1 MDPMDWLKN
10 EELLR
15 FFHRCKTEMSCMENP
30 HTFLR
35 QLRDHDLVPE
45 DRYKKVI
52 CMKSKDNIRKG
63 LYEIL
68 DWLERKRSQSVREF
82 WSCVFKDTILNQYPS
97 LKLLRNNLLDGSFHF
112 DKQPE
117 ETVET
122 EESDE
127 GEKKALSGGEGG
139 KEKQENS
146 VKKMKRKLRSSDHDE
161 ELAGPSSQL
170 TPRKKKSKKICFSS
184 PLKKGE
190 KNSIWSWP
198 IYKIQLPV
206 TCGDQVGTLKRDRL
220 AKGERCIVVGKQWFT
235 PSEFERFA
243 GKTRSRNWKMSIR
256 CQDTPLGKLIEEG
269 HLKAVKYK
277 GGCKKAKKPLFPS
290 GHATAVS
297 DEDEDEEEEEGRE
310 LNEEDRFSSSSEESS
325 TAVAGEEVKEPTEQQ
340 PEVSREDGRKVF
352 RVTCRAAAG
361 TLHAKRFSSGTCGKS
376 IRTETNW
383 MTPVEFLKVAS
394 CPTDASWKKEIQCE
408 GGPLSVLIEA
418 NILRIHSLLCNCLL
432 CKPDG
437 TDLENWKND
446 DECCVCRREDEDDLV
461 VCDHCPRSFH
471 QKCHLPHV
479 EDVILGDKRLW
490 MCTFCIFRT
499 NREYFYWEELEREA
513 AMSRQISQR
522 MLQCQYLFLCLCT
535 ADEEQ
540 IFAMNPLYLNDY
552 SSVIKT
558 PMWLGH
564 IADQLQNQLYWT
576 VGEFV
581 NDVQLIFSNC
591 ALYNRNNAEFFASG
605 NRLKELFDREFKS
618 VFNINE

>member
-1 MDPMDWLKN
+1 Q
-10 EELLR
+10 R
-15 FFHRCKTEMSCMENP
+15 SFSFGTTRSTYYCSSC
-30 HTFLR
+30 
-35 QLRDHDLVPE
+35 
-45 DRYKKVI
+45 
-52 CMKSKDNIRKG
+52 S
-63 LYEIL
+63 
-68 DWLERKRSQSVREF
+68 
-82 WSCVFKDTILNQYPS
+82 
-97 LKLLRNNLLDGSFHF
+97 
-112 DKQPE
+112 
-117 ETVET
+117 
-122 EESDE
+122 
-127 GEKKALSGGEGG
+127 A
-139 KEKQENS
+139 
-146 VKKMKRKLRSSDHDE
+146 
-161 ELAGPSSQL
+161 A
-170 TPRKKKSKKICFSS
+170 S

-220 AKGERCIVVGKQWFT
+220 RCIVVGKQWFT

-256 CQDTPLGKLIEEG
+256 CQDTPLGKLIEVYG
-269 HLKAVKYK
+269 RRCLVCFSVH
-277 GGCKKAKKPLFPS
+277 GKKA
-290 GHATAVS
+290 HHVS
-297 DEDEDEEEEEGRE
+297 
-310 LNEEDRFSSSSEESS
+310 LNVS
-325 TAVAGEEVKEPTEQQ
+325 Q
-340 PEVSREDGRKVF
+340 PGSHLLRPP
-352 RVTCRAAAG
+352 
-361 TLHAKRFSSGTCGKS
+361 GTCGKS

-437 TDLENWKND
+437 TDLND

-479 EDVILGDKRLW
+479 EDPSSIFLW
-490 MCTFCIFRT
+490 T
-499 NREYFYWEELEREA
+499 E
-513 AMSRQISQR
+513 SRHPFFSWHPQ
-522 MLQCQYLFLCLCT
+522 
-535 ADEEQ
+535 
-540 IFAMNPLYLNDY
+540 LNDY

-591 ALYNRNNAEFFASG
+591 ALYNRVKT
-605 NRLKELFDREFKS
+605 L
-618 VFNINE
+618 